1 MMSSQTIGENSN
13 LDVVLEDEHNQEDT
27 NEEDYEDDYGSS
39 DKWKYSIYS
48 ALIFLIISS
57 PYTYLLVNKLLGSF
71 TKISSPTGCPTLIG
85 LFIHAAVFALVIRG
99 VMELDI

>member
-1 MMSSQTIGENSN
+1 MSSQTIDENSN
-13 LDVVLEDEHNQEDT
+13 LDVVQEHEHNQEGT

-71 TKISSPTGCPTLIG
+71 TKISSSL
-85 LFIHAAVFALVIRG
+85 
-99 VMELDI
+99 

>member
-1 MMSSQTIGENSN
+1 MSSQTIGENSN
-13 LDVVLEDEHNQEDT
+13 HDDT
-27 NEEDYEDDYGSS
+27 NEEDYGSS